1 MKKLIV
7 ILLILFLPLMGC
19 TSQSDTPE
27 EAWGNLEEAESE
39 VQWDTLTEEQ
49 QSEVNYPEF
58 DENSVYWT
66 PNGGSYHAVD
76 WCYTLSNSSNIIN
89 GTLDEA
95 FDNGKTDPCSKCV
108 GH

>member
-1 MKKLIV
+1 MKRLLIIL
-7 ILLILFLPLMGC
+7 ILLIPLL
-19 TSQSDTPE
+19 TSCASPADTPE
-27 EAWGNLEEAESE
+27 EAWGDLEASE
-39 VQWDTLTEEQ
+39 GEVTWNTLTEEQ
-49 QSEVNYPEF
+49 QEDVNYPEF

-76 WCYTLSNSSNIIN
+76 WCYTLSRSKTIIN

-95 FDNGKTDPCSKCV
+95 CDNGKTDPCSKCV